1 VSAESAVVVEN
12 VSKRFRIFHE
22 RNQSL
27 KATVMRRGRAR
38 FEEFWALDDVSF
50 EVPIGTTFGLIGT
63 NGSGKSTLLKCM
75 ARILTPEKGRI
86 ATKGKVSALLEL
98 GSGFH
103 PELSGRDNVFLNGSI
118 LGLTKKEITRRFDEI
133 VDFAGPQV
141 ARLIDTPVKNYSSG
155 MYVRLGFSVAIN
167 VDPDLLLIDE
177 VLAVGDESFQRKCT
191 EKFADLTA
199 SGKTIVVVSHAMGSI
214 KDMCDRVALL
224 EQSKLIDVGP
234 PAKIVEQYLGGVE
247 QYVRPDGEYGQ
258 RFGQGGATIDGV
270 ELLDKQGKPIDT
282 VKNGDYVR
290 FRIHWSTEH
299 RIEQPVFRLELH
311 DIFGPVIAGANT
323 KYHGLV
329 PDYVEG
335 DGYVDYIT
343 DHLLLVPGTY
353 DISATFFDFSCQKPF
368 DVRQRFMRF
377 HVERGMFDDYDGYVS
392 LGGHFRGTALG
403 LDE

>member
-1 VSAESAVVVEN
+1 VSDEAAVVVEN

-27 KATVMRRGRAR
+27 KAAVMRRGRAR
-38 FEEFWALDDVSF
+38 YEEFWALDDVSF
-50 EVPIGTTFGLIGT
+50 EVPRGTTFGLIGT

-75 ARILTPEKGRI
+75 ARILTPEKGRL

-103 PELSGRDNVFLNGSI
+103 PELSGRDNIFLNGSI

-141 ARLIDTPVKNYSSG
+141 ERLIDTPVKNYSSG

-191 EKFADLTA
+191 DKFADLKN
-199 SGKTIVVVSHAMGSI
+199 SGRTIVVVSHAMGSI

-234 PAKIVEQYLGGVE
+234 PSKIVEEYLGGVE
-247 QYVRPDGEYGQ
+247 EYVRPDGEYGQ
-258 RFGQGGATIDGV
+258 RFGQGGASIDAV
-270 ELLDKQGKPIDT
+270 EILDRQGQPLES
-282 VKNGDYVR
+282 VKNGDFAR
-290 FRIHWSTEH
+290 FRIHYSTEH
-299 RIEQPVFRLELH
+299 PIEQPVFRLEIH

-323 KYHGLV
+323 KYHRLV
-329 PDYVEG
+329 PPSVDGSGFVDYVVDQLMLVEG
-335 DGYVDYIT
+335 I
-343 DHLLLVPGTY
+343 Y
-353 DISATFFDFSCQKPF
+353 DISATFFDFSCAKPY

-377 HVERGMFDDYDGYVS
+377 HVERGQFDDYDGFVS
-392 LGGHFRGTALG
+392 LGGRFQSRSLNFP
-403 LDE
+403 E